1 MRHVFSNVIAD
12 LIELLPNSERQLLR
26 RLCETVESGGEAAM
40 TVSRR
45 ECTAAARLAS
55 RLPSAVRWQ
64 AGELNLVSR
73 DAANLLR
80 AAARDSATTTLDNS
94 AADPVVE
101 IRAKQDRGDFERAI
115 SLFRENGGVYFIHY
129 HGNDACLDILNRFP
143 QEVVDA
149 EEMLTLALAMHAL
162 KAGNVTHARFLIVR
176 RFGDDMLS
184 LETVIRG
191 RARYSLAVRQFRFL
205 MAIYEDHTVSNE
217 LRTLLFDMLAEFP
230 IDDHLHRGG
239 FYNSMLAVCLQRR
252 ELNEA
257 EEIAKRAHH
266 HYREAEAHLLVFYIE
281 LHRVVFSLRRGMLGE
296 ADRWVSQARDA
307 LGRVRFDTPTDQR
320 LLNLLE
326 GVVAYENGEPEHLV
340 RFVAEEFDKFAY
352 GEIWPTVVEL
362 ALVYC
367 SRVVS
372 RQVGLG
378 AAISFLDKWRV
389 QEWRSRRFNL
399 AITMREIEILQ
410 TANRWQSASDR
421 LMTVQSRIN
430 LTWVESAEEAL
441 ARLVDPIEIELA
453 MAWLRLLIQHQPRR
467 PILRDQVEML
477 LRNENIG
484 ERERGRL
491 RLWAAYLARTH
502 RDVTRARHLFSE
514 LLEDIARIGIITH
527 LLGDIGLVDALLD
540 DKRIAAH
547 VLSSPDRRATVRKL
561 HTFTQ
566 RRETERTPLTRQEL
580 RVLRLVAEGAT
591 NKFVAR
597 QFRLSEVTVK
607 FHLTNIYRKMGCRKR
622 AEAVASARALGW
634 L

>member
-1 MRHVFSNVIAD
+1 MRNVVSNVIAD
-12 LIELLPNSERQLLR
+12 LVELLSSSERELLR
-26 RLCETVESGGEAAM
+26 RLCQAAEDSRGLAM
-40 TVSRR
+40 AVSPE
-45 ECTAAARLAS
+45 ECTVAARLAS

-64 AGELNLVSR
+64 GGELRLVSG
-73 DAANLLR
+73 DVASVLHR
-80 AAARDSATTTLDNS
+80 AAGGTTPAARRED
-94 AADPVVE
+94 AADPVAM
-101 IRAKQDRGDFERAI
+101 IRTAQDRGEFEHAI
-115 SLFRENGGVYFIHY
+115 ALFKDNGGVYFIHY
-129 HGNDACLDILNRFP
+129 HGNDACLDVLNRFP
-143 QEVVDA
+143 QEVVEA
-149 EEMLTLALAMHAL
+149 EEILTLALAMHAL
-162 KAGNVTHARFLIVR
+162 KAGNVTHARFLMVR
-176 RFGDDMLS
+176 RFGDDMLN

-191 RARYSLAVRQFRFL
+191 SAHYSLAVRQFRFL
-205 MAIYEDHTVSNE
+205 MAIYEDHTVSNT
-217 LRTLLFDMLAEFP
+217 LRALLFDMLAEFP

-239 FYNSMLAVCLQRR
+239 FYNSMLAVCLQRH

-296 ADRWVSQARDA
+296 AERWVSQARDA

-320 LLNLLE
+320 LLNLLD
-326 GVVAYENGEPEHLV
+326 GVVAYEKGEPEHLV
-340 RFVAEEFDKFAY
+340 RFVAEEFDNFAY

-399 AITMREIEILQ
+399 AITMREVEILQ

-421 LMTVQSRIN
+421 LMAVQSRIN

-453 MAWLRLLIQHQPRR
+453 MAWLRHLIQHQPRR
-467 PILRDQVEML
+467 PILRNQVEML

-502 RDVTRARHLFSE
+502 RDVTRARYLLSE
-514 LLEDIARIGIITH
+514 LLEDIARIGVITH
-527 LLGDIGLVDALLD
+527 LLGDIDLVDALLD

-547 VLSSPDRRATVRKL
+547 VLSSPDRRATMRKL
-561 HTFTQ
+561 HAFTQ

-597 QFRLSEVTVK
+597 QLRLSEVTVK

-622 AEAVASARALGW
+622 AEAVAGARSLGW